1 MLEKNRAPARRPQGY
16 RSPGGALEAI
26 GMSRY
31 VMAALMLLLT
41 APIQPARAD
50 QDQVDWMAR
59 KLLSGKDV
67 LDYELA
73 LEQFAKVSDPR
84 VLPTL
89 LKLLD
94 KDATN
99 VRAEAAGVMW
109 HYNTKEVRSKLVEM
123 INDLDTAVRIEA
135 AKSLCLMGY
144 TANHSVIVEALGDK
158 QQPVRS
164 RALRALAKLEGE
176 PSQKAAA
183 KLVKSR
189 SAIDRVW
196 AAYAL
201 YQLGVDLDDRLTEL
215 EHQLLSFP
223 KAAWLAR
230 KQNPTVADLA
240 RAAELGAK
248 NKGPRLAAADALSR
262 IGDDRAIAVLV
273 KGTADRA
280 SLHDRSGALRLLLR
294 HRDDAAVACAQAL
307 ADERVLVRLGA
318 AQAGGR
324 LKLSSHAA
332 KSALAEALGRAVTDS
347 ARLVRV
353 AALRAIGVQ
362 AFISQVDAIVR
373 ALRSEDARTRRAAA
387 LAMGKLGAAGSDRG
401 LEVLLQGLGRETDA
415 GVRRALYLA
424 IEALHSERAVRPM
437 LSKLKDLFKRRRTE
451 PRASEELPLC
461 IRALAAAGE
470 PAAAKVLA
478 MLPKL
483 EGEKRKLLV
492 EVLARTGSEKAI
504 DFFMDQLRESP
515 PRPDA
520 PAVRFFDSLDA
531 RFVPELEKLIERET
545 AMWIRVILARA
556 LFRLGKPAFGRG
568 ILWGLKNEDVYY
580 RRLAAAL
587 CNDLKLPGS
596 LAALSALLTDE
607 PETALYAARALMS
620 NGSRRAVDALVRG
633 LGSESLRARRK
644 VPVTLFWEGQRTARN
659 PFAKE
664 VDNDRVWVLFAEDR
678 LGGKLDLFLTWSAD
692 GKTWTDPVFTG
703 LTSFADPTGRVPPPT
718 FSLKVRGR
726 KITIGLT
733 RTFAQGANPAN
744 PRFKTLQRVH
754 QHELKD
760 FFRDRDSDGLKDMLE
775 QTRFTN
781 PTRRDTDG
789 DGLDD
794 GEDKNPLARPV
805 DPDRDVDLIRVLAF
819 SHALLVEAQ
828 IPTEGR
834 LLVVE
839 SPPGARRPPEL
850 PTWPWLVLHL
860 RPDQSLKLWRE
871 TGGGYP
877 RIAFGKTEFK
887 DKRSRAIQELEVNK
901 APGDVDRF
909 EVDFRKRDDTWVVS
923 SFRAVN

>member
-1 MLEKNRAPARRPQGY
+1 MFRLCVTAF
-16 RSPGGALEAI
+16 LLL
-26 GMSRY
+26 MT
-31 VMAALMLLLT
+31 AALN
-41 APIQPARAD
+41 PARAGGD
-50 QDQVDWMAR
+50 RVDWMID

-94 KDATN
+94 ADATT
-99 VRAEAAGVMW
+99 VRAETAGVMW

-123 INDLDTAVRIEA
+123 INDLDPAVRIEA

-144 TANHSVIVEALGDK
+144 TANHSVIVEALKEK
-158 QQPVRS
+158 QQPIRS
-164 RALRALAKLEGE
+164 RALRALAQLEGE

-189 SAIDRVW
+189 AAIDRVW

-201 YQLGVDLDDRLTEL
+201 YRLGVNLDEQLTEL
-215 EHQLLSFP
+215 ERQLLGFP

-230 KQNPTVADLA
+230 KPDPSAADLA

-248 NKGPRLAAADALSR
+248 SKEPRLAAADALSR
-262 IGDDRAIAVLV
+262 IGDERAIAVLV

-280 SLHDRSGALRLLLR
+280 SLHDRSGALRMLLR

-318 AQAGGR
+318 AQAAGR
-324 LKLSSHAA
+324 LRLSSHAA
-332 KSALAEALGRAVTDS
+332 KSALAEALGRAATDP

-353 AALRAIGVQ
+353 AALRAIGAQ
-362 AFISQVDAIVR
+362 AFTSQADPVVR

-387 LAMGKLGAAGSDRG
+387 LAMGKLGAAGNDRG
-401 LEVLLQGLGRETDA
+401 LEILIQGLGRESDS

-424 IEALHSERAVRPM
+424 IEALRSKRAVRPM
-437 LSKLKDLFKRRRTE
+437 LKMLKDLFKRRRAE
-451 PRASEELPLC
+451 PRAAEELPLC

-470 PAAAKVLA
+470 PTATKVLA

-483 EGEKRKLLV
+483 EGEKRELLV
-492 EVLARTGSEKAI
+492 EVLARTGSEQAI
-504 DFFMDQLRESP
+504 EFFMDQLRESP

-556 LFRLGKPAFGRG
+556 LYRLGKPAFGRG
-568 ILWGLKNEDVYY
+568 ILWGLKHEDVYY

-587 CNDLKLPGS
+587 CKDLKLPGS
-596 LAALSALLTDE
+596 VAALSALLTDE
-607 PETALYAARALMS
+607 PQTALYAARALMS
-620 NGSRRAVDALVRG
+620 NGSRRAIDALVRG
-633 LGSESLRARRK
+633 LGSETLRARRK

-664 VDNDRVWVLFAEDR
+664 VDNERVWVLFAEDR

-726 KITIGLT
+726 QITIGLT
-733 RTFAQGANPAN
+733 RTFAQGSRPAN

-754 QHELKD
+754 KHELKD

-781 PTRRDTDG
+781 PNRRDTDG

-805 DPDRDVDLIRVLAF
+805 DPDRDADLLKVLAF
-819 SHALLVEAQ
+819 SHALLVEAE
-828 IPTEGR
+828 IPSDGR

-860 RPDQSLKLWRE
+860 RPDQALKLWRE

-877 RIAFGKTEFK
+877 RVAFGKTEFK
-887 DKRSRAIQELEVNK
+887 DKRSRAIQELVVHK
-901 APGDVDRF
+901 APGDLERF
-909 EVDFRKRDDTWVVS
+909 EVNFRKRDDTWVVKA
-923 SFRAVN
+923 FRAVN